1 MPPSLVRDLRA
12 IVGEAGIVEDAA
24 RLLTYES
31 DALPILSRVPDL
43 VCLPRNT
50 QEAAAVMRALHR
62 VGVPVVARGAG
73 TGLSGGATPV
83 EGGVVVGTARMRD
96 LLELDPVDRFARAQA
111 GLVNAELDRAGA
123 PHGLRFGPD
132 PSSQKVCTL
141 GGNLGENASGAHG
154 LRYGS
159 TAEHVLGLVAV
170 DGAGEVIDLSQPAVD
185 PLGYDLSGLFA
196 GSEGTFALATEV
208 TVRLIPA
215 PESIQTLLGIFGD
228 LESCCDCVS
237 DIVQSQLEPAALE
250 ILDRLTIEAVESS
263 VLAAGY
269 PLDAEAVLL
278 AEVEGS
284 RVEVEVGAREIR
296 AALERHGA
304 IRVGNARDDAE
315 RAKLWAG
322 RKGAFGAMG
331 RVAPDLMVA
340 DVVVPRSRLAEAMAR
355 VAAIC
360 RERGLKLANVAH
372 AGDGNLHPNIGYDRR
387 DPEQV
392 ARVLEAGDEIMRQC
406 VELGGTLTGEHG
418 VGLEKLGSLGLVFDG
433 ADLRAMRAVRGAWD
447 PEGRMNP
454 GKLLPEGGDPA

>member
-1 MPPSLVRDLRA
+1 M
-12 IVGEAGIVEDAA
+12 
-24 RLLTYES
+24 
-31 DALPILSRVPDL
+31 
-43 VCLPRNT
+43 
-50 QEAAAVMRALHR
+50 
-62 VGVPVVARGAG
+62 
-73 TGLSGGATPV
+73 
-83 EGGVVVGTARMRD
+83 
-96 LLELDPVDRFARAQA
+96 
-111 GLVNAELDRAGA
+111 
-123 PHGLRFGPD
+123 
-132 PSSQKVCTL
+132 
-141 GGNLGENASGAHG
+141 
-154 LRYGS
+154 
-159 TAEHVLGLVAV
+159 
-170 DGAGEVIDLSQPAVD
+170 
-185 PLGYDLSGLFA
+185 
-196 GSEGTFALATEV
+196 
-208 TVRLIPA
+208 
-215 PESIQTLLGIFGD
+215 
-228 LESCCDCVS
+228 
-237 DIVQSQLEPAALE
+237 
-250 ILDRLTIEAVESS
+250 
-263 VLAAGY
+263 
-269 PLDAEAVLL
+269 
-278 AEVEGS
+278 
-284 RVEVEVGAREIR
+284 EVGAREIR

-360 RERGLKLANVAH
+360 RERGLKLAGVGH
-372 AGDGNLHPNIGYDRR
+372 VGDGNLHPNIGYDRR